1 MHAVLIAISTTSIKT
16 YAVFAIFIIVRSTI
30 DGQLAEYAR
39 ILLATEQKT
48 TKKELDVL
56 TIHF

>member
-1 MHAVLIAISTTSIKT
+1 MHAVLIAISATSIKT
-16 YAVFAIFIIVRSTI
+16 YAVFAIFIIVHSTI